1 MGMVLNPGRMAPNTK
16 DNINLDT
23 RKAKGSC
30 TGQTVAHT
38 QGSLITITSVDSDG
52 MNGQMAEYTKDT
64 GSTIGDMARGNLTGK
79 MVGAT
84 MESTNTTSSMVSV
97 STFGQ
102 TVLGMKES
110 G

>member
-1 MGMVLNPGRMAPNTK
+1 
-16 DNINLDT
+16 
-23 RKAKGSC
+23 
-30 TGQTVAHT
+30 
-38 QGSLITITSVDSDG
+38 